1 MGRDAW
7 ASPSEENPLDPRTRL
22 FLWVLAAE
30 ASFAAL
36 FAAFGAVSGALRW
49 REGRPAGT
57 RFGFGVA
64 RAFDRIR
71 GVEHT
76 PTVQGAL
83 IGGADGAAFGLVVGT
98 VVGFV
103 VAWRVPAEWE
113 LFRPILVT
121 VGALVACAAAFGLF
135 AGLMVFL
142 GTRATLGLFVGGVGG
157 ALLGFWLRGLDGLMV
172 GAIAGAVV
180 GALLSPRTGRPRGP

>member
-1 MGRDAW
+1 M
-7 ASPSEENPLDPRTRL
+7 
-22 FLWVLAAE
+22 FLWVLATE

-36 FAAFGAVSGALRW
+36 FAAFGALSGALRR

-64 RAFDRIR
+64 RAFDRVR

-83 IGGADGAAFGLVVGT
+83 VGGADGAIFGLVVGT
-98 VVGFV
+98 VVGLV
-103 VAWRVPAEWE
+103 VGWREPAEWE
-113 LFRPILVT
+113 LLRPVLVA
-121 VGALVACAAAFGLF
+121 VGALTACALAFGLF

-157 ALLGFWLRGLDGLMV
+157 ALFGWWLRGLDGLMV
-172 GAIAGAVV
+172 GAVAGAVV
-180 GALLSPRTGRPRGP
+180 GALLSPQTGPPPDP